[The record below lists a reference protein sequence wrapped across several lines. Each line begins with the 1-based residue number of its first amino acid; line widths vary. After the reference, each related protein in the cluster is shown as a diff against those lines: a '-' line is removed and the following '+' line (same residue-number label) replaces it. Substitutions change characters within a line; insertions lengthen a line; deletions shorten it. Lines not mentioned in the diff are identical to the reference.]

1 MESSFFTG
9 CIFRIWNRNYKLIK
23 HQHKSSNN
31 VSYYWSDCR
40 SLGTNMVLWRLSAR
54 EWKLS
59 GERNWQVWHLTWD
72 ERDRNI
78 SHLTGSRS
86 DLHHYSPRDQPQTNT
101 GQQIVFINQ
110 ELEMGRSWK
119 QNFITV
125 HHRGWVVMVGGGLV
139 MGHPCK
145 NFHSTTKQLSQHL
158 NCKNRCS
165 L

>member
-31 VSYYWSDCR
+31 VSYYWSDCSVR

-72 ERDRNI
+72 ERNTKI

-86 DLHHYSPRDQPQTNT
+86 DLHHYSVLSHRQTLPSSFYLAGKPRTRNGKILKTKLYYSSPQ
-101 GQQIVFINQ
+101 G
-110 ELEMGRSWK
+110 
-119 QNFITV
+119 
-125 HHRGWVVMVGGGLV
+125 VGGNGGWWV
-139 MGHPCK
+139 GDG
-145 NFHSTTKQLSQHL
+145 T
-158 NCKNRCS
+158 S